1 MMKSSELISEII
13 ISKNCENGKELIKPI
28 KKDLEKGFYF
38 ESYNIANK
46 EQAKYYNKEQG
57 NYDLLTI
64 PYPLFLNDKEIN
76 KAKEIIKKSLKIMLG
91 KVDKNS
97 KVLVVGLGNR
107 HISSDSLGTNV
118 AKNINIMF
126 NNEKRPNI
134 MAICPSVMGLTG
146 IETYDIISGV
156 ISKVKPSHLILIDSL
171 CAGHSSRLMTSIQ
184 ISNTGIC
191 PGSGIGNRRKC
202 IDKKLASNVVSIGV
216 PLLIYAETFLS
227 ETFAQYNINI
237 SRVSSI
243 MQNIKKHENNE
254 EIYNFLK
261 DIESSLHSS
270 FNDEIVS
277 PKDIAEAVEILS
289 NIISSAINESLV

>member
-1 MMKSSELISEII
+1 MKKNSELISEII
-13 ISKNCENGKELIKPI
+13 VSKNCENGKELIKPV
-28 KKDLEKGFYF
+28 KKNLEKGFYF
-38 ESYNIANK
+38 ESYNITNK
-46 EQAKYYNKEQG
+46 EQSKYYNKEQG
-57 NYDLLTI
+57 QYDLLTI
-64 PYPLFLNDKEIN
+64 PYPLFLNDKEIC
-76 KAKEIIKKSLKIMLG
+76 KTKEIIKKSLKMMLG
-91 KVDKNS
+91 KLDKNS

-107 HISSDSLGTNV
+107 HISADSLGTNV

-126 NNEKRPNI
+126 SNDKKPNI

-156 ISKVKPSHLILIDSL
+156 ISKVKPTHLILIDSL

-191 PGSGIGNRRKC
+191 PGSGIGNKRKC
-202 IDKKLASNVVSIGV
+202 IDKKLAPNIVSIGV

-227 ETFAQYNINI
+227 ETFDKFNINI
-237 SRVSSI
+237 SRISSI
-243 MQNIKKHENNE
+243 MQKLKNTENNNE
-254 EIYNFLK
+254 FCKFLK
-261 DIESSLHSS
+261 DVKSSLHSS

-289 NIISSAINESLV
+289 SVISSAINEILI